1 MYSIQDHFPVY
12 SVFLLI
18 LIISGSTLLELFSCR
33 IRYLFNN
40 SILLNHFIAYLTL
53 VFFIV
58 ITIPVREKH
67 ILRIIPGSVI
77 LYAFFLGLI
86 KTAFPYFVSILA
98 IIMVIYILVL
108 YKSELQDEID
118 KLRVNVLAKDTS
130 LAEDEKIKR
139 IISAILPI
147 SLINE
152 DSTVDPQMSKTPAS
166 NVNNIQSTTVLST
179 DTKEIKNVQTQVNNI
194 VFTNNLLFVAIVPLY
209 ITGFALYLTSKLK
222 KYKSRFS
229 FFTFFFGKITCS
241 KSKK

>member
-1 MYSIQDHFPVY
+1 
-12 SVFLLI
+12 
-18 LIISGSTLLELFSCR
+18 
-33 IRYLFNN
+33 
-40 SILLNHFIAYLTL
+40 L

-108 YKSELQDEID
+108 YKSELQDKID
-118 KLRVNVLAKDTS
+118 KLRVNVVAKDTS
-130 LAEDEKIKR
+130 LAQDEKIQK
-139 IISAILPI
+139 IISTILPN

-152 DSTVDPQMSKTPAS
+152 DSTVDPQMSKAPAS
-166 NVNNIQSTTVLST
+166 NVNVNIQSTTVLST
-179 DTKEIKNVQTQVNNI
+179 DTKEIKDAQTQVNNI